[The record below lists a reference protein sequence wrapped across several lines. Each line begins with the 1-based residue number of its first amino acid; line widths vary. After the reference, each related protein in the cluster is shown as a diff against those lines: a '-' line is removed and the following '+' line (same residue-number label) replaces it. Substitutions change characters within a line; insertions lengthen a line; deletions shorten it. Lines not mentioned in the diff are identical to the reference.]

1 MLDVKEPEARK
12 QTANTRTAGLR
23 PSASGRQ
30 NVHFATSPVTGG
42 RVRQPDYPVTAR
54 STANGAVSKRR
65 PGDLARLTPTVA
77 PVPTVKRGRKQMDR
91 LVQKEAKLVAAAVI
105 CTSVVCTLLVI
116 YLAAYAQVS
125 SLGIQ
130 MSKARVELH
139 KQHLLG
145 ETLRAQVAR
154 AASPDRIAAAA
165 IKNGMVLEHTQQI
178 CYVNPAGDLPST
190 SRTDLTA
197 QSTAPGTQSGQARLT
212 STEGGP
218 ASPLTQSGTRMASRG
233 ANADT
238 STTTSVSN

>member
-1 MLDVKEPEARK
+1 MLDVKEPETRK
-12 QTANTRTAGLR
+12 QA
-23 PSASGRQ
+23 ASGRTTGARPNTNSRQ
-30 NVHFATSPVTGG
+30 TVHFATPA
-42 RVRQPDYPVTAR
+42 VTAR

-65 PGDLARLTPTVA
+65 PGDYARLTPTVDRA
-77 PVPTVKRGRKQMDR
+77 PVPAPPVKRVRKQMDR

-105 CTSVVCTLLVI
+105 CTSIVCTLLVI

-139 KQHLLG
+139 KQRLLG

-178 CYVNPAGDLPST
+178 CYVNPAGDIPST
-190 SRTDLTA
+190 SRIDLTA

-218 ASPLTQSGTRMASRG
+218 ASPQTQSGTRMASRG